1 MLKKTVKIMSL
12 LLILAMLMSLA
23 ACGQGGTTGAAAG
36 GETTAKADSGA
47 AATGAKVKLTHWSGF
62 TGSDRPVLEKV
73 IQSFNATSTTSEIE
87 LSVMTWDVLD
97 QKLTAGFA
105 SNSGPDFFAYG
116 PEILGKYY
124 NMGALLDIEEMYSS
138 GVVDKAIFPESVI
151 GVPVFEGKTIAA
163 PMCVFNVMVY
173 YNKDMFAEAGIS
185 DIPKTQDEMLEMAKK
200 LTKLDANGNV
210 EQYGLA
216 IGYSDVFTNF
226 MWGYGLEP
234 VDTATN
240 KCLILEPDQKA
251 LVQKLS
257 EFVLND
263 KISPEIASTGMDTLF
278 NTKKL
283 AMYINGPWAT
293 TASTEAGVNYDVFD
307 FPAGPKASKVSGH
320 PLFYIPTKFI
330 GEKLKN
336 FYEWESYWSSKEQ
349 QGVWA
354 AGTGYPTIRVDM
366 KGDPALK
373 DSWAAKFS
381 QAADKFTVRNYA
393 TYQNSGKINDEE
405 FKNAWESI
413 CLGEATVDEAL
424 SSATAKVDKYLE
436 AK

>member
-1 MLKKTVKIMSL
+1 MLKKIVKILSVVL
-12 LLILAMLMSLA
+12 VLVMLFSTAGCGASGAGASGASTA
-23 ACGQGGTTGAAAG
+23 AAKADAGAAAAG
-36 GETTAKADSGA
+36 
-47 AATGAKVKLTHWSGF
+47 KVKLTHWSGF
-62 TGSDRPVLEKV
+62 TGSDRPILEKI
-73 IQSFNATSTTSEIE
+73 IQSFNASSITSEIE

-105 SNSGPDFFAYG
+105 ANSGPDFFSYG

-124 NMGALLDIEEMYSS
+124 NMGALVDVEEMYSS
-138 GVVDKAIFPESVI
+138 GKVDKAIFPESVMK
-151 GVPVFEGKTIAA
+151 VPVFEGKTIAA

-173 YNKDMFAEAGIS
+173 YNKDMFKEAGIS
-185 DIPKTQDEMLEMAKK
+185 DIPKTQDEMFEMAKK
-200 LTKLDANGNV
+200 LTKTDASGNV
-210 EQYGLA
+210 TQYGLA
-216 IGYSDVFTNF
+216 LSYSDVFTNF

-234 VDTATN
+234 VDVEAN
-240 KCLILEPDQKA
+240 KCLIMEPEQKA
-251 LVQKLS
+251 VVQKLADY
-257 EFVLND
+257 VLND

-278 NTKKL
+278 NTKKI

-320 PLFYIPTKFI
+320 PLFYIPTKFASD
-330 GEKLKN
+330 KLQN
-336 FYEWESYWSSKEQ
+336 FYEWEAYWTSKEQ

-366 KGDPALK
+366 KDDPALK

-413 CLGEATVDEAL
+413 CLGEKTVDEAL
-424 SSATAKVDKYLE
+424 SAAVPKVDKYLA